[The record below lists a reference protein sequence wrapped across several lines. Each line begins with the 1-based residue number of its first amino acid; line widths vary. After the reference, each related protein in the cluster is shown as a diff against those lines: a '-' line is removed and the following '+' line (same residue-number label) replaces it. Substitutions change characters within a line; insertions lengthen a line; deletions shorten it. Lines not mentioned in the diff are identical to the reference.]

1 MKTVYDKDHIN
12 PDKDVA
18 LLPPDFLY
26 YPEEPEA
33 CFNRK
38 GRRWQSAATIAKV
51 KSGRLFA
58 AYSGGGIDEGPS
70 NYNCMSYSDDDGL
83 TWRNDYLIIDHPEIV
98 RMHEPIL
105 WVAPDGTLWHF
116 WAQSYVYWDGRGGVW
131 GSKCIDPDAEM
142 PHWTA
147 PVRLCDG
154 AWLFPVSIW
163 HNYVTRFHSF
173 PELEK
178 SNVYIST
185 DEGKSLQYSI
195 AVTERKIVLAGADGY
210 ALSVAVAE
218 FYETAHSGK
227 NLTVPAGFEK
237 RGKVTF
243 AADASYPI
251 AVTEGKQNEVL
262 MYDLA
267 KGGLTDD
274 NVIKR
279 FSVGGSGAAD
289 VRLREWQG
297 RQVVLSAGGYHAKL
311 LDWETGDVLWSYE
324 GTLIWNAHAM
334 ELLPDGILAVAGS
347 TGNNLTFFS
356 LTDRTATPLRL
367 EFADAHGAMWDPS
380 HTCLWVCGG
389 NQMKAYRVTQS
400 GGRIAAEEIRSLT
413 IPANGAHDLQP
424 VYGTPGT
431 YWLTTSGTV
440 FRFDSNT
447 ETFRAVPTSSQLGMK
462 GVKGMGNFTDGC
474 IVQTIADGSDNS
486 WNTATVWLYRYNA
499 TLNLYVPT
507 AFVSPTGAAL
517 YKVRVWSAAYQ

>member
-1 MKTVYDKDHIN
+1 MRGRKPIACLLLLVLCLLPVLTACQTGADPSGTETTGETPTDGAVTSAETPTDPATQPEDPVQPVPEPVQVVTGETSRYQLIYD
-12 PDKDVA
+12 PDDKAAQIVASA
-18 LLPPDFLY
+18 LLKLVSGETGCLLDFY
-26 YPEEPEA
+26 EDSGKPA
-33 CFNRK
+33 
-38 GRRWQSAATIAKV
+38 SADAYEILIGATDRQESIAAV
-51 KSGRLFA
+51 GALA
-58 AYSGGGIDEGPS
+58 EG
-70 NYNCMSYSDDDGL
+70 
-83 TWRNDYLIIDHPEIV
+83 E
-98 RMHEPIL
+98 
-105 WVAPDGTLWHF
+105 
-116 WAQSYVYWDGRGGVW
+116 
-131 GSKCIDPDAEM
+131 
-142 PHWTA
+142 
-147 PVRLCDG
+147 
-154 AWLFPVSIW
+154 
-163 HNYVTRFHSF
+163 
-173 PELEK
+173 
-178 SNVYIST
+178 
-185 DEGKSLQYSI
+185 YSI

-289 VRLREWQG
+289 VRLREWHG